1 MTTECNPQ
9 SFRFQPLG
17 RRQVI
22 GRFDG
27 GEITSDAGGLLL
39 RELEQATGLL
49 RSFAE
54 CFVDHRDQ
62 SRVRHG
68 LYELIAQRLYALAL
82 GYEDLVDHDELR
94 SDQLLSLL
102 VGQRDV
108 DQLLAGKSTLNRL
121 ELGTDGADRYKKI
134 TVDEAALER
143 LWVRTYLRLHSEPE
157 SVILDLDATDDT
169 IHGDQEGKFFHG
181 DYKSYCYLPLYI
193 FTEDGFPLWAELRRS
208 NIDAAEGAVEA
219 VRVLIEEIRCCWPE
233 VKIVLRADSG
243 FAREELMA
251 WCEKNQVDYAFGLA
265 KNSRLKREIQA
276 ELEEAQQEWELTGQ
290 AARRFRDFTYRTLKS
305 WSRSRR
311 VVGKAEYL
319 AKGSNPR
326 FVVTSLDSEAWGARE
341 LYEQLYCQ
349 RGEMEN
355 RIKEQQLDLFADR
368 TSSATM
374 RANQLRLWF
383 ATTAYSLLHL
393 VRRLGLKGTL
403 WAQAQCGTIRLKLL
417 KIGARIKV
425 SVRRVVVS
433 MASGYPY
440 GSLFAQAYAN
450 LERAGPF

>member
-1 MTTECNPQ
+1 MPTECK
-9 SFRFQPLG
+9 FKRFDFQPLG
-17 RRQVI
+17 RRQVSA
-22 GRFDG
+22 RFDG
-27 GEITSDAGGLLL
+27 GRMTSDGGALLL
-39 RELEQATGLL
+39 RELEERTSLL
-49 RSFAE
+49 RSFSE
-54 CFVDHRDQ
+54 CFVDHREP

-68 LYELIAQRLYALAL
+68 LYELLAQRLYGLAL

-94 SDQLLSLL
+94 EDPLLGVL
-102 VGQRDV
+102 VGRREGEPV
-108 DQLLAGKSTLNRL
+108 LAGKSTLNRL
-121 ELGTDGADRYKKI
+121 ELGTDGEDRYKKI
-134 TVDEAALER
+134 TVKEGAVER
-143 LWVRTYLRLHSEPE
+143 FFVRSYLRLYQQPE
-157 SVILDLDATDDT
+157 CLILDLDATDDA

-181 DYKSYCYLPLYI
+181 YYRHYCYLPLYI

-219 VRVLIEEIRCCWPE
+219 VAVLTEEIRRGWPQ
-233 VKIVLRADSG
+233 VPILLRADSG

-251 WCEKNQVDYAFGLA
+251 WCAENGVDYVFGLA
-265 KNSRLKREIQA
+265 KNSRLKAEIEP
-276 ELEEAQQEWELTGQ
+276 ELAEAQQGWDATGE
-290 AARRFRDFTYRTLKS
+290 AARRFRDFSYRTRQS
-305 WSRSRR
+305 WSRMRR

-326 FVVTSLDSEAWGARE
+326 FVVTSLDPDKWAARE

-368 TSSATM
+368 TSSSMM

-383 ATTAYSLLHL
+383 STTAYSLLHL
-393 VRRLGLKGTL
+393 LRRRGLKHTR

-417 KIGARIKV
+417 KIGARIQV

-440 GSLFAQAYAN
+440 QRSFAQIHAH
-450 LERAGPF
+450 LQRAGP

>member
-1 MTTECNPQ
+1 MNTKCNPQ
-9 SFRFQPLG
+9 NFHFQPLG
-17 RRQVI
+17 RRQVV

-27 GEITSDAGGLLL
+27 GEITSDAGALLL
-39 RELEQATGLL
+39 RELEQGTGLW

-54 CFVDHRDQ
+54 CFVDHRDP
-62 SRVRHG
+62 SRITHG
-68 LYELIAQRLYALAL
+68 LYELIAQRLYALTL
-82 GYEDLVDHDELR
+82 GYEDLVDHEELR
-94 SDQLLSLL
+94 WDQLLSLL
-102 VGQRDV
+102 VGHPDGEQP
-108 DQLLAGKSTLNRL
+108 LAGKSTLNRL

-134 TVDEAALER
+134 TVDEAAVQRFL
-143 LWVRTYLRLHSEPE
+143 VRTYLRLHSKPKRL
-157 SVILDLDATDDT
+157 ILDLDATDDT

-181 DYKSYCYLPLYI
+181 YYKSYCYLPLYI

-208 NIDAAEGAVEA
+208 NIDAAEGAEEA
-219 VRVLIEEIRCCWPE
+219 VSVLTEEIRRCWGKVE
-233 VKIVLRADSG
+233 IVLRADSG
-243 FAREELMA
+243 FAREALMG
-251 WCEKNQVDYAFGLA
+251 WCEENRVHYVFGLA
-265 KNSRLKREIQA
+265 KNSRLKKEIEA
-276 ELEEAQQEWELTGQ
+276 ELEEAQQEFEATGEP
-290 AARRFRDFTYRTLKS
+290 ARRFRDFTYRTRES
-305 WSRSRR
+305 WSCTRR

-319 AKGSNPR
+319 AKGANPR
-326 FVVTSLDSEAWGARE
+326 FVVTSLGPEPFAARE

-368 TSSATM
+368 TSSSTM

-383 ATTAYSLLHL
+383 ATIAYTAIHL
-393 VRRLGLKGTL
+393 VRRLGLKGTS

-440 GSLFAQAYAN
+440 ESLFAQVYAN
-450 LERAGPF
+450 LQRAGPF